1 MKLCG
6 KFYKRVLTNEIIFGS
21 IYIIYQ
27 LCDKK
32 KGEDSRISTPKIWID
47 LYSHNTRVHPVWKLS
62 SVPTLKVSSTCNQ
75 NIVKAPVEVG
85 QATMYKKQNDLSQNN
100 WQHRSI

>member
-47 LYSHNTRVHPVWKLS
+47 LYSHNTRVQSCLEAFIRAYTEGLIHLQPEYCK
-62 SVPTLKVSSTCNQ
+62 STSWS
-75 NIVKAPVEVG
+75 G
-85 QATMYKKQNDLSQNN
+85 TSNN
-100 WQHRSI
+100 VQETEWPISK